1 MIPVIGIATCNQ
13 KEELIKLISTID
25 YPVKVVSIICN
36 NYNFDYLQFIRKH
49 CVNNFVEEF
58 IISHCPYNMG
68 CSGSWNYHIKYNP
81 SADYWLL
88 SGDDIQYAH
97 GDLEKFDNIA
107 RNNDITFSNFM
118 DKKSGKYS
126 LFAINKSCIKK
137 VGFFDENIYPAY
149 FEDDDYDYRI
159 SHHNCTIA
167 RVDVFSQH
175 LHMGTI
181 KNIPKEKSDFVNH
194 FWNMNERYY
203 NNKKSKLDLSEGKY
217 SFEERENKVLLFK

>member
-1 MIPVIGIATCNQ
+1 
-13 KEELIKLISTID
+13 
-25 YPVKVVSIICN
+25 
-36 NYNFDYLQFIRKH
+36 
-49 CVNNFVEEF
+49 
-58 IISHCPYNMG
+58 
-68 CSGSWNYHIKYNP
+68 
-81 SADYWLL
+81 
-88 SGDDIQYAH
+88 
-97 GDLEKFDNIA
+97 LEKFDNIA